1 MEAYKQNPMT
11 TSSHEHQT
19 SQSFRARKAQL
30 AANQLPGGGRRSLCV
45 LASIVAI
52 ICLCLG
58 FSATSLHAQ
67 GYGTI
72 SGTVTDPSGAVV
84 TGATVVATQVQTGT
98 AMTTDTGKD
107 GRYVFPSLLPA
118 PYVLSVSAAG
128 FELYK
133 RTGIVLEAD
142 QALTVNIALKVG
154 ASTATVSVS
163 ADAPQ
168 VDTTTGTLSQ
178 VIDHASVGDLP
189 LNGRAAATLV
199 TLVAGVVDAT
209 NEGNGV
215 NQGSGKTFSGSLLSP
230 VQVATVNG
238 TLPNQDNFLL
248 DGGNNLDEMT
258 NVNDPY
264 PMPDAIQEFSVQTS
278 NYNAE
283 FGQSAGAAI
292 NIVTKSGGEQFH
304 GDLFEYL
311 RNGFFNA
318 ENHFSPPGTQ
328 DTLHRHQFG
337 GSIGGPVIIPHFSQ
351 GKSTQFF
358 FGYQHTLIHSG
369 SSAAQFTAPTA
380 AEEGLASSST
390 GGAYAD
396 FSNLCAG
403 TITETDPGTSN
414 KSTYTQG
421 FNGSGMCTF
430 TGVTSGAG
438 PLNGQADTYSQIYYP
453 YSPYTA
459 YPNNHIPSSAFD
471 QAALNFEKFFPTAST
486 DASPGKIGNTV
497 NYFSATQNYFDEYDA
512 RVDHNFGAND
522 HLFGHYF
529 YDWYHQP
536 AIFNPADLYSY
547 TSYFQTRYQNAL
559 LSETH
564 TFSPNILNNLVLN
577 YQREVSQRGGPP
589 GSEDISAL
597 GPSGSGLSSLWQPN
611 LGPYMALTVS
621 GYMKVGSSASA
632 LFERNNYTFNDDL
645 HWVKGAHDF
654 AFGGHFEL
662 SKFDVVNVYNS
673 YGAFTAGLAGSSLAV
688 ANNNAMANFQQGFLS
703 SLVQGE
709 FEETNDRGHF
719 PAIYAQDSWK
729 VNHRLTVDYG
739 VRWELFAPWHN
750 KVGDQT
756 AFSPAE
762 YAANTG
768 TSQFAIATT
777 PGTGGLPA
785 GFVLSGDPGFPKN
798 GVGDHDKQFMP
809 RVGFAYDVFGTGK
822 TAIRGGYGIF
832 YQDRLPGFFNLSQS
846 TFAPNTITVTLAN
859 LDQTTGSPGGPLSN
873 PYCTGCSTGAY
884 TNPFPFTLPF
894 SKSQV
899 FPNQIQVNEY
909 DPSGDFHVPVT
920 YDYNLTIEQQI
931 PGNWATR
938 LAYVGSASRH
948 QFVELEVN
956 PAVNTGTYAGGKL
969 TFPGGTSAANA
980 RRVYESAPTVG
991 PCLTT
996 TGCNESYSQIVE
1008 AAMIGDA
1015 HYNSFQATLMKKM
1028 SHGLQLLANYTWS
1041 KSYDDMPQAT
1051 RDSNTEDINAG
1062 ESYVYPLYPSNAT
1075 NVPAAALVPD
1085 IKALD
1090 RGVSDIDHPQAF
1102 SVSYEWAPPK
1112 LNTGYRALRAVVNDW
1127 RTSGLVQV
1135 HSGDALTVWTGTDNS
1150 STGLTQDRGQRDF
1163 SQSAYLKSK
1172 IDGGDCAAGKL
1183 CESWLNPSAFS
1194 VPANTGAGTGFG
1206 NVVKDTLRGPRYVV
1220 WNAAL
1225 VRTFPV
1231 FRESNLEFR
1240 MEYFD
1245 VLNHTILN
1253 NPSTSNPLSS
1263 STSFGAIT
1271 GENGA
1276 GPRIGQFALK
1286 FNF

>member
-1 MEAYKQNPMT
+1 MT
-11 TSSHEHQT
+11 KFPSGSSSLETCGATHLAALST
-19 SQSFRARKAQL
+19 APSGAARKTLCSL
-30 AANQLPGGGRRSLCV
+30 AL
-45 LASIVAI
+45 VAAVVFF
-52 ICLCLG
+52 LG
-58 FSATSLHAQ
+58 FSALSLHAQ

-84 TGATVVATQVQTGT
+84 TGANVVAIQIQTGAT
-98 AMTTDTGKD
+98 TSTDTGRD
-107 GRYVFPSLLPA
+107 GRFVFPTLLPSG
-118 PYVLSVSAAG
+118 YTLSVKAAG
-128 FELYK
+128 FESYAQK
-133 RTGIVLEAD
+133 GIVLEAD
-142 QALTVNIALKVG
+142 QALTLNITMKVG
-154 ASTATVSVS
+154 AQTQTVSVS

-168 VDTTTGTLSQ
+168 VDVTTGTLSQ
-178 VIDHASVGDLP
+178 VIDQAALGDMP

-264 PMPDAIQEFSVQTS
+264 PMPDSTQEFSVQTS

-283 FGQSAGAAI
+283 FGQSAGAVV

-318 ENHFSPPGTQ
+318 ENHFSPPGSQ

-337 GSIGGPVIIPHFSQ
+337 GAVGGPVKIPHISS
-351 GKSTQFF
+351 GKTTQFF
-358 FGYQHTLIHSG
+358 YGYQYTQIHSG
-369 SSAAQFTAPTA
+369 SSAATFTSPTA
-380 AEEGLASSST
+380 AEEGTT
-390 GGAYAD
+390 GTGYAD
-396 FSNLCAG
+396 YSNLC
-403 TITETDPGTSN
+403 TS
-414 KSTYTQG
+414 G
-421 FNGSGMCTF
+421 FTSGLCNTASQQISSPF
-430 TGVTSGAG
+430 TGVAW
-438 PLNGQADTYSQIYYP
+438 
-453 YSPYTA
+453 
-459 YPNNHIPSSAFD
+459 PNNHIPTSAFD
-471 QAALNFEKFFPTAST
+471 QAAVNFEKYFPTATS
-486 DASPGKIGNTV
+486 DSAAGKIGNLV
-497 NYFSATQNYFDEYDA
+497 NYFSATQNYFNEHTA
-512 RVDHNFGAND
+512 RVDHQFGDKD
-522 HLFGHYF
+522 HLFGRYF

-536 AIFNPADLYSY
+536 AIYNTANLYSY

-559 LSETH
+559 LAETH

-577 YQREVSQRGGPP
+577 FQREVSQRGGPP
-589 GSEDISAL
+589 GSFDISAL
-597 GPSGSGLSSLWQPN
+597 GPSGSGLAGLWQPN
-611 LGPYMALTVS
+611 LGPYLALSVS

-645 HWVKGAHDF
+645 HWVKGRHDF

-673 YGAFTAGLAGSSLAV
+673 YGAFTSGLAGSSQAD
-688 ANNNAMANFQQGFLS
+688 ANVNAMANFQQGFLS

-729 VNHRLTVDYG
+729 VNHRLTLDYG
-739 VRWELFAPWHN
+739 VRWEMFAPWHN
-750 KVGDQT
+750 KVGVQT
-756 AFSPAE
+756 AFSPTAF
-762 YAANTG
+762 AANTG
-768 TSQFAIATT
+768 TSQFAIATAPNT
-777 PGTGGLPA
+777 PGLPA
-785 GFVLSGDPGFPKN
+785 GFVLSGDPNFPNN
-798 GVGDHDKQFMP
+798 GVGNHNKQFMP
-809 RVGFAYDVFGTGK
+809 RLGFAYDVFGNGK
-822 TAIRGGYGIF
+822 TALRGGYGIF

-859 LDQTTGSPGGPLSN
+859 LDQTNGSPGGPLSN
-873 PYCTGCSTGAY
+873 PYCTGCATGAY

-894 SKSQV
+894 KSSQV
-899 FPNQIQVNEY
+899 FPNQIEVNEY
-909 DPSGDFHVPVT
+909 DPSGNFRVPVT
-920 YDYNLTIEQQI
+920 YDFNLTIEQQFN
-931 PGNWATR
+931 GGWATR

-956 PAVNTGTYAGGKL
+956 PAVNDSTNTGTATAPKL

-980 RRVYESAPTVG
+980 RRIYESAPTVG

-996 TGCNESYSQIVE
+996 VGCNESYSQIVE
-1008 AAMIGDA
+1008 AAMIGNA
-1015 HYNSFQATLMKKM
+1015 HYNSFQATLVKKM
-1028 SHGLQLLANYTWS
+1028 SRGLQLMANYTWS
-1041 KSYDDMPQAT
+1041 RSIDDMPQAT
-1051 RDSNTEDINAG
+1051 RDSNTEDLNAG
-1062 ESYVYPLYPSNAT
+1062 ESYVYPLYPSNAI
-1075 NVPAAALVPD
+1075 NIPAAAQVPD

-1090 RGVSDIDHPQAF
+1090 RGISDIDHPQAL

-1112 LNTGYRALRAVVNDW
+1112 VTGGVRVLDAVINGW
-1127 RTSGLVQV
+1127 RTSGLVQS

-1163 SQSAYLKSK
+1163 TQSAYFISK
-1172 IDGGDCAAGKL
+1172 TNAGDCPAAPKV
-1183 CESWLNPSAFS
+1183 CENWLNPAAFS
-1194 VPANTGAGTGFG
+1194 VPLNTGPGTGFG
-1206 NVVKDTLRGPRYVV
+1206 NVVKDSLRGPRYTV
-1220 WNAAL
+1220 WNGAL

-1231 FRESNLEFR
+1231 FRESNVEFR

-1245 VLNHTILN
+1245 ILNHTLLN

-1263 STSFGAIT
+1263 STSFGTIT

>member
-1 MEAYKQNPMT
+1 M
-11 TSSHEHQT
+11 
-19 SQSFRARKAQL
+19 
-30 AANQLPGGGRRSLCV
+30 
-45 LASIVAI
+45 LASIIAI
-52 ICLCLG
+52 VCLCLG
-58 FSATSLHAQ
+58 FSAANLHAQ

-84 TGATVVATQVQTGT
+84 TGANVVATEVQTGNESKAT
-98 AMTTDTGKD
+98 SGRD
-107 GRYVFPSLLPA
+107 GRFVFPTLLPSG
-118 PYVLSVSAAG
+118 YTLSVTAAG
-128 FELYK
+128 FESYAQK
-133 RTGIVLEAD
+133 GIVLEAD
-142 QALTVNIALKVG
+142 QALTINITLKIG
-154 ASTATVSVS
+154 SSTATVSVS

-168 VDTTTGTLSQ
+168 VDLTTGTLSQ
-178 VIDHASVGDLP
+178 VIDSSAVSDMP
-189 LNGRAAATLV
+189 LNGRAAASLV
-199 TLVAGVVDAT
+199 LLVAGVVDAT

-215 NQGSGKTFSGSLLSP
+215 NQGSGKTFSGTLLSP

-264 PMPDAIQEFSVQTS
+264 PMPDSTQEFSVQTS

-283 FGQSAGAAI
+283 FGQSAGAVV

-318 ENHFSPPGTQ
+318 ENHFNPVGSQ
-328 DTLHRHQFG
+328 DTLHRHQYG
-337 GSIGGPVIIPHFSQ
+337 GTIGGPVKIPHLSS
-351 GKSTQFF
+351 GKTTQFF
-358 FGYQHTLIHSG
+358 FGYQHTLIHQGG
-369 SSAAQFTAPTA
+369 SEGSFTAPTA
-380 AEEGLASSST
+380 AEEGLSSSST

-396 FSNLCAG
+396 YSNLCAG
-403 TITETDPGTSN
+403 NVTVS
-414 KSTYTQG
+414 SVVYAQV
-421 FNGSGMCTF
+421 FNGSGLCTY
-430 TGVTSGAG
+430 SGSG
-438 PLNGQADTYSQIYYP
+438 SLNGTNDTTAQIYNV
-453 YSPYTA
+453 YTGAA
-459 YPNNHIPSSAFD
+459 YANNHIPSSAFD
-471 QAALNFEKFFPTAST
+471 KAAQNFETYFPTSST
-486 DASPGKIGNTV
+486 DSAPGKIGNTV
-497 NYFSATQNYFDEYDA
+497 NYFSATQNYFTEYDA
-512 RVDHNFGAND
+512 RVDHSFGDRD

-529 YDWYHQP
+529 YDWYQQP
-536 AIFNPADLYSY
+536 GIYNPTDLYSY
-547 TSYFQTRYQNAL
+547 ASYFQTRYQNAL

-564 TFSPNILNNLVLN
+564 TFSPSILNNLVLN
-577 YQREVSQRGGPP
+577 FQREVSQRGGPP
-589 GSEDISAL
+589 GSFDITQL
-597 GPSGSGLSSLWQPN
+597 GPSGSGLAGLWQPN
-611 LGPYMALTVS
+611 LGPYMALSVS

-673 YGAFTAGLAGSSLAV
+673 YGAFTSGLAGTSLAV
-688 ANNNAMANFQQGFLS
+688 ANNNAMANFQEGFLS
-703 SLVQGE
+703 ALVQGE
-709 FEETNDRGHF
+709 FEDTNDRGHF

-729 VNHRLTVDYG
+729 VSHRLTLDYG
-739 VRWELFAPWHN
+739 LRWELFAPWHN
-750 KVGDQT
+750 KVGVQT
-756 AFSPAE
+756 AFSPSE
-762 YAANTG
+762 YAANQG
-768 TSQFAIATT
+768 TPQFNLASCPATT
-777 PGTGGLPA
+777 PPSPCNQGLPA
-785 GFVLSGDPGFPKN
+785 GFVLSGDPGFPVN
-798 GVGDHDKQFMP
+798 GVGNHYKQFMP
-809 RVGFAYDVFGTGK
+809 RLGFAYDVFGNGK
-822 TAIRGGYGIF
+822 TALRGGYGIF

-859 LDQTTGSPGGPLSN
+859 LDQTSSGGGPLSN
-873 PYCTGCSTGAY
+873 PYCTGCATGVV

-894 SKSQV
+894 KPTQV
-899 FPNQIQVNEY
+899 FPNQIEVNEY
-909 DPSGDFHVPVT
+909 DPSGNFRVPVT
-920 YDYNLTIEQQI
+920 YDFNLTIEQQLAD
-931 PGNWATR
+931 NFAMR

-956 PAVNTGTYAGGKL
+956 PSVNDSTNTGTATAPKL

-996 TGCNESYSQIVE
+996 VGCNESYSQIVE

-1015 HYNSFQATLMKKM
+1015 HYNSFQATLLKKM
-1028 SHGLQLLANYTWS
+1028 SHGLSLMANYTWS

-1051 RDSNTEDINAG
+1051 RDSNTEDLNAG

-1075 NVPAAALVPD
+1075 NIPTAALVPD

-1112 LNTGYRALRAVVNDW
+1112 LNGGYRVFRAVVNGW
-1127 RTSGLVQV
+1127 RTSGLVQS
-1135 HSGDALTVWTGTDNS
+1135 HSGDALTVWMGSDNS
-1150 STGLTQDRGQRDF
+1150 DTGLLQDRGQRDF
-1163 SQSAYLKSK
+1163 TQAAYNYSK
-1172 IDGGDCAAGKL
+1172 NLGGDCSAAIPSGRKFPTP

-1194 VPANTGAGTGFG
+1194 PPLNTGPGTGFG
-1206 NVVKDTLRGPRYVV
+1206 NIVKDTLRGPRYTV
-1220 WNAAL
+1220 WNGAL

-1231 FRESNLEFR
+1231 YRESNLEFR

-1245 VLNHTILN
+1245 ILNHTILN
-1253 NPSTSNPLSS
+1253 NPSTSNPISS
-1263 STSFGAIT
+1263 SSSFGNIS

-1286 FNF
+1286 YNF